1 MVIRWWNRVEQWLVA
16 AIAVAALAVFMYGM
30 LARFLLP
37 QLAPDWAGEVTIFL
51 VIWAVM
57 LSASALAGEHRHV
70 RADLIVRVL
79 PRTPRIAAE
88 AFNLLVS
95 LAFCTAMVWSGYLV
109 VDFALL
115 LDERSASTLRI
126 PVVYYYACLPIAMAL
141 VTIRYALRLIALVRT
156 KGESELAD
164 YGGHLVD

>member
-16 AIAVAALAVFMYGM
+16 TIAIAAIVVFMYGM

-57 LSASALAGEHRHV
+57 LSASALAGENRHV
-70 RADLIVRVL
+70 RADLIVRLL
-79 PRTPRIAAE
+79 PRTTRIAAE
-88 AFNLLVS
+88 IFNLVIS
-95 LAFCTAMVWSGYLV
+95 IAFCGAMVWSGYLV

-126 PVVYYYACLPIAMAL
+126 PIVYYYACLPIAMAL
-141 VTIRYALRLIALVRT
+141 VTVRFALRLIDLVRT
-156 KGESELAD
+156 KGESELLD
-164 YGGHLVD
+164 GGGHMVD

>member
-1 MVIRWWNRVEQWLVA
+1 MVIRWWNRVEQGLVA

-70 RADLIVRVL
+70 RADLIVRLL
-79 PRTPRIAAE
+79 PRAPRIAAE
-88 AFNLLVS
+88 TFNLLIGI
-95 LAFCTAMVWSGYLV
+95 AFCSAMVWSGFLV
-109 VDFALL
+109 VEFAIL

-126 PVVYYYACLPIAMAL
+126 PIVYYYACLPIAMAL
-141 VTIRYALRLIALVRT
+141 VTLRYALRLIELVRT
-156 KGESELAD
+156 RGQSELVD
-164 YGGHLVD
+164 GGGHVVD

>member
-1 MVIRWWNRVEQWLVA
+1 MVIRWWNRVEQLLVA
-16 AIAVAALAVFMYGM
+16 AIAIAALTVFMYGM

-37 QLAPDWAGEVTIFL
+37 RLAPDWAGEVTIFL

-70 RADLIVRVL
+70 RADLIVRLL
-79 PRTPRIAAE
+79 PRTTRIAAE
-88 AFNLLVS
+88 TFNLLIS
-95 LAFCTAMVWSGYLV
+95 IAFCVAMVWSGYLV

-126 PVVYYYACLPIAMAL
+126 PIVYYYACLPIAMAL
-141 VTIRYALRLIALVRT
+141 VTVRYALRLIELART
-156 KGESELAD
+156 KGESELVD
-164 YGGHLVD
+164 GGGHMVD

>member
-16 AIAVAALAVFMYGM
+16 IIAIAALVVFMYGM

-57 LSASALAGEHRHV
+57 LSASTLAGQHRHV
-70 RADLIVRVL
+70 RADLIIRLL
-79 PRTPRIAAE
+79 PRPSRVSAE
-88 AFNLLVS
+88 VFNLLVS
-95 LAFCTAMVWSGYLV
+95 IAFCVAMTWSGYLV
-109 VDFALL
+109 VDFAIL

-126 PVVYYYACLPIAMAL
+126 PIVYYYACLPLAMGL
-141 VTIRYALRLIALVRT
+141 MSIRYTLRLVELVRS
-156 KGESELAD
+156 KGESEMVSGD
-164 YGGHLVD
+164 GHIID

>member
-16 AIAVAALAVFMYGM
+16 AIAVAAIVVFMYGM

-70 RADLIVRVL
+70 RADLIVRLL
-79 PRTPRIAAE
+79 PRTTRIAAE
-88 AFNLLVS
+88 TFNLLMS
-95 LAFCTAMVWSGYLV
+95 IAFCSAMVWSGYLV

-126 PVVYYYACLPIAMAL
+126 PIVYYSACLPIAMAL
-141 VTIRYALRLIALVRT
+141 VTLRYALRLIDLVRT
-156 KGESELAD
+156 KGESELVE
-164 YGGHLVD
+164 GSGHMVD

>member
-16 AIAVAALAVFMYGM
+16 AIAVAAIVVFMYGM

-70 RADLIVRVL
+70 RADLIVRLL
-79 PRTPRIAAE
+79 PRTTRIAAE
-88 AFNLLVS
+88 TFNLLMS
-95 LAFCTAMVWSGYLV
+95 IAFCSAMVWSGYLV

-126 PVVYYYACLPIAMAL
+126 PIVYYYACLPIAMAL
-141 VTIRYALRLIALVRT
+141 VTLRYALRLIDLVRT
-156 KGESELAD
+156 KGESELVE
-164 YGGHLVD
+164 GSGHMVD

>member
-1 MVIRWWNRVEQWLVA
+1 MVVRWWNRVEQWLVA

-70 RADLIVRVL
+70 RADLIVRLL
-79 PRTPRIAAE
+79 PRAPRIAAE
-88 AFNLLVS
+88 TFNLLVS
-95 LAFCTAMVWSGYLV
+95 IAFCIAMVWSGYLV

-126 PVVYYYACLPIAMAL
+126 PIVYYYACLPIAMAL
-141 VTIRYALRLIALVRT
+141 MTIRYALRLIELVRT
-156 KGESELAD
+156 RGESELAD
-164 YGGHLVD
+164 GSSHMVD

>member
-16 AIAVAALAVFMYGM
+16 TIAIAAIVVFMYGM

-70 RADLIVRVL
+70 RADLIVRLL
-79 PRTPRIAAE
+79 PRTTRIAAE
-88 AFNLLVS
+88 IFNLVIS
-95 LAFCTAMVWSGYLV
+95 IAFCGAMVWSGYLV

-126 PVVYYYACLPIAMAL
+126 PIVYYYACLPIAMAL
-141 VTIRYALRLIALVRT
+141 VTVRFALRLIDLVRT
-156 KGESELAD
+156 KGESELLD
-164 YGGHLVD
+164 GGGHMVD

>member
-16 AIAVAALAVFMYGM
+16 ILAIAAIVVFMYGM

-70 RADLIVRVL
+70 RADLIVSVL
-79 PRTPRIAAE
+79 PRPTRIAAE
-88 AFNLLVS
+88 TFNLLVS
-95 LAFCTAMVWSGYLV
+95 IAFCGAMAWSGYLV

-126 PVVYYYACLPIAMAL
+126 PIVYYYACLPIAMSL
-141 VTIRYALRLIALVRT
+141 TTVRFALRLIELART

-164 YGGHLVD
+164 GSGHLVD